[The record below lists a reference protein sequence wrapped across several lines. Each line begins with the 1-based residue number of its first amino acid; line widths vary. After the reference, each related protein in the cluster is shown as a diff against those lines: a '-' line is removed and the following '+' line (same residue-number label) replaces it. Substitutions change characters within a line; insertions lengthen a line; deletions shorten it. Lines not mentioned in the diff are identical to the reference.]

1 MSFFSGWCSGIE
13 KGYEDWEDEDYED
26 PTHIEEKGLR
36 DDEEFDFNVIPK
48 LIEEEV
54 VEEEQEGGGS
64 SEEDE
69 DLYIYPEDYLP
80 PSSKRAQTSKD
91 DTNQVACWNLLNPLA
106 FHLFINYQSD

>member
-26 PTHIEEKGLR
+26 PTHIEEKGLG

-54 VEEEQEGGGS
+54 VEEEQEGGS

-80 PSSKRAQTSKD
+80 PSSKRAKTSKD
-91 DTNQVACWNLLNPLA
+91 DTHQVACWNLLKPLA
-106 FHLFINYQSD
+106 LHLFINYPSD